1 MSAKWN
7 MHHLHLFLPFSLQ
20 QYINTGA
27 SSAAN
32 MEPGAATL
40 LTEAPPEREMN
51 WQQEE
56 RTEEQNDTAVNL
68 SQ

>member
-1 MSAKWN
+1 MKYASPASIFT
-7 MHHLHLFLPFSLQ
+7 LSLQ

-40 LTEAPPEREMN
+40 LTEATPEREMN